1 MIRLQTPGG
10 RKSRLLFTL
19 LLFMSFSSCFGEEQ
33 GYAVFNS
40 TTGTLTFQYGTPTG
54 TAGTDYYNT
63 DNTRTSYPGWWSGFR
78 TSIKK
83 VVFDSSFDKA
93 RPASCHH
100 WFDGCTNLTV
110 IDGIE
115 YLKTSNVTNMN
126 GMFFLCR
133 SLTSLEIS
141 NFDTENVTDMGNMF
155 GGCSSL
161 TSLDV
166 SNFNTEKVTGMRSM
180 FSGCSGLTR
189 LDLSNFNTAKVTDM
203 SYMFSG
209 CSGLTSLD
217 LSNFNTAK
225 VTDMNYM
232 FYDCFKLTSLTFG
245 ENFTAAN
252 VTNMVYMFYGC
263 SRLTSLDLTHFNTAN
278 VTDMSN
284 MFYNCSRLTSLTFG
298 ENFTAANVTNM
309 WVMFS
314 GCSSLTSLNLSNFN
328 TAKVTNMIGM
338 FSNCSSL
345 TSLTFGENFT
355 AANVTSMGSM
365 FSGCSSLTS
374 LDLSNF
380 TTANVTSMGSMF
392 RNCSNLT
399 SLTFGENFTAA
410 NVKNMNSMFSG
421 CSRLP
426 SLDLSHF
433 NTANVTNMSSM
444 FYSCSGLTSLTFGE
458 NFTTAS
464 CTSYMYMFS
473 GCSRLRY
480 LDFYASNDKFD
491 EDDTKSTKIF
501 MEANLNREESQANAL
516 FGSEDYNDMFV
527 YPGLPLTTV
536 IYMPHGIKKNDYT
549 NYTDL
554 PNLVF
559 KDVKTLKAA
568 NYYSE
573 DKVEI
578 ELPREFKTAKA
589 EYSRTMSSNYGSV
602 VLPYAFKT
610 DANIQAYTL
619 DEEHTETM
627 YFKDATTVAAHTP
640 FAFKKLQS
648 GNTADFVMTDEG
660 FGITVKET
668 RTTSAKEGGVPYTH
682 NENLGGWTTKGYYIN
697 EKVADYDGAFYIAGD
712 KFYKASAALTLYPH
726 RVTFHGAWTKSGTSG
741 DARFYNINTVSD
753 SETIT
758 AIEAAD
764 LRHTRSVAAEV
775 YDVAGRRL
783 PEMVKGLNIV
793 RMKDGS
799 VRKVSIR

>member
-284 MFYNCSRLTSLTFG
+284 MFYNCSR
-298 ENFTAANVTNM
+298 
-309 WVMFS
+309 
-314 GCSSLTSLNLSNFN
+314 
-328 TAKVTNMIGM
+328 
-338 FSNCSSL
+338 
-345 TSLTFGENFT
+345 
-355 AANVTSMGSM
+355 
-365 FSGCSSLTS
+365 
-374 LDLSNF
+374 
-380 TTANVTSMGSMF
+380 
-392 RNCSNLT
+392 LT